1 MNVLCIV
8 DQNHER
14 SLVLLDH
21 FRNSKGIQLIVEY
34 NIENE
39 DGILIQRKG
48 NYCSK
53 LKKGK
58 LKIKKLLKLTILDE
72 QEYNTIFSTI
82 CRQKQSIARLS
93 KSSHVQW
100 SFIQQKAHFY
110 LRPCSLDNTLYRPLS
125 AWKSFNIR
133 QKLDLFILGVTQI
146 SDLPTICIKLTWV
159 GRWVYRS
166 DVKIWHMKYLSLLKY
181 FLISRKKYYVE

>member
-1 MNVLCIV
+1 MESTEDWKKVNVLCIV

-82 CRQKQSIARLS
+82 CRQKQSIASLM
-93 KSSHVQW
+93 
-100 SFIQQKAHFY
+100 
-110 LRPCSLDNTLYRPLS
+110 LRKCVFTKT
-125 AWKSFNIR
+125 WKVAATAS
-133 QKLDLFILGVTQI
+133 I
-146 SDLPTICIKLTWV
+146 SENK
-159 GRWVYRS
+159 
-166 DVKIWHMKYLSLLKY
+166 
-181 FLISRKKYYVE
+181 